1 MARPR
6 SSKRNSSS
14 SSYTSTITT
23 IAFIALCVIGVWMLN
38 SNSKVTPQTTNHAT
52 KSTTTNIAA
61 DVDVSSSTEVENTE
75 SSNKKDTPIYEDNP
89 GDLPDDAIKSDEPKS
104 NNDNDNKEE
113 SKDGKQ
119 IDDGDSKADQESSSQ
134 DLKGEGSG
142 EEQQQQEE
150 RQNQISEE
158 SSDTQNQTPD
168 QTTQESSQ
176 SEGSQETNA
185 NLEQETNANQEQE
198 QITVPETDDSSSE
211 ASTNQNEGQD
221 QKRQQ
226 LQQQDVANSSKDLQD
241 SQNPE
246 SKKDQQQQESTGLN
260 QNDQESNQ
268 NEKSYEDQQQRQQQE
283 NSGLNEN
290 TQDSNQNEKSYEEQQ
305 QEQRQEDA
313 GVQNSSQESLLEV
326 SEEDKKKRMQQPQQ
340 QQQTSHHQEAQ
351 KESQVDS
358 STNQETKQDSS
369 SGESAFPG
377 SENPGIPEESKES
390 KKSWSTQAA
399 ESENQKER
407 RKEESDGNDSMYGYT
422 WQLCNVTAGPDYIP
436 CLDNEKALRQLHTT
450 GHFEHRER
458 HCPEVGPTCLVPP
471 SEGYKRPIKWP
482 QSRDKIW
489 YHNVPHTKL
498 AEVKGHQN
506 WIKVTGEF
514 LTFPGGGTQF
524 IHGALHYIDFVQ
536 QAVPKIKWGKHTRVI
551 LDVGC
556 GVASFGGYIFERDVL
571 TMSFAPKDEHEAQV
585 QFALERGIPAIS
597 AVMGSQR
604 LPFPSRVFDL
614 IHCARCRVPWHAEG
628 GKLLLEL
635 NRVLRPGGYFV
646 WSATPVYQKLPED
659 VEIWQ
664 AMSALTASM
673 CWELVTIQND
683 KLNGIGAAIYRKP
696 TTNNCYDQRKKNSPP
711 MCKSD
716 DDANAA
722 WYVPLQACMHR
733 VPVSKTERGAKWPED
748 WPQRLQTPP
757 YWLNS
762 SQMGIYG
769 KPAPQDFATDY
780 EHWKHVVSNSYMKA
794 LGISWS
800 NVRNVMDMRAVYG
813 GFAAALKDLKI
824 WVFNVVNTD
833 SPDTLP
839 IIYERG
845 LFGIYHDWCESFS
858 SYPRTYDLLH
868 ADHLFSKLKKRCQ
881 LAPLLAE
888 VDRIVRPG
896 GKLIVRDES
905 SAIGEVENLLKSLH
919 WEVHLTF
926 SKDQEG
932 LLSAQKGDW
941 RPQTYAALS

>member
-6 SSKRNSSS
+6 TSKRNSSS

-23 IAFIALCVIGVWMLN
+23 VAFIALCVVGVWMLN
-38 SNSKVTPQTTNHAT
+38 SNSKVAPQTTNHAT
-52 KSTTTNIAA
+52 KSTTNIAA
-61 DVDVSSSTEVENTE
+61 DVGVSSSTEVENTE
-75 SSNKKDTPIYEDNP
+75 SSSKKDAPIYEDNP
-89 GDLPDDAIKSDEPKS
+89 GDLPDDAIKSDEPKTS
-104 NNDNDNKEE
+104 NDSDNKEE
-113 SKDGKQ
+113 SKDAKQ
-119 IDDGDSKADQESSSQ
+119 IDDGDSKVDQESSSQ

-142 EEQQQQEE
+142 EEQQKQGKKNKI
-150 RQNQISEE
+150 RYLKKI
-158 SSDTQNQTPD
+158 QTLKTKQLIKPPMKV
-168 QTTQESSQ
+168 
-176 SEGSQETNA
+176 
-185 NLEQETNANQEQE
+185 L
-198 QITVPETDDSSSE
+198 ILKHVTVPETEDSNPE
-211 ASTNQNEGQD
+211 DSTNQKERQD
-221 QKRQQ
+221 QQQ
-226 LQQQDVANSSKDLQD
+226 QQQDAASSSKDLQD

-246 SKKDQQQQESTGLN
+246 SKKDQQQQEST
-260 QNDQESNQ
+260 
-268 NEKSYEDQQQRQQQE
+268 
-283 NSGLNEN
+283 GLNEN

-313 GVQNSSQESLLEV
+313 GVQNSSQESQNEV
-326 SEEDKKKRMQQPQQ
+326 SEEDEKKITQQQQ
-340 QQQTSHHQEAQ
+340 QQQTSHHQEPE

-377 SENPGIPEESKES
+377 GDNPGIPKESKES

-436 CLDNEKALRQLHTT
+436 CLDNEKALRQLHST

-458 HCPEVGPTCLVPP
+458 HCPEVGPTCLVPLA
-471 SEGYKRPIKWP
+471 EGYKRPIAWP

-506 WIKVTGEF
+506 WVKVTGEF

-536 QAVPKIKWGKHTRVI
+536 QAVPDIKWGKHTRVI

-646 WSATPVYQKLPED
+646 WSATPVYQKLEED
-659 VEIWQ
+659 VEIWK
-664 AMSALTASM
+664 AMSTLTATM
-673 CWELVTIQND
+673 CWELVTIKND

-716 DDANAA
+716 DDPNAA
-722 WYVPLQACMHR
+722 WYVPLQPCMHR
-733 VPVSKTERGAKWPED
+733 VPVSKTERGAKWPEE

-762 SQMGIYG
+762 SQMG
-769 KPAPQDFATDY
+769 
-780 EHWKHVVSNSYMKA
+780 
-794 LGISWS
+794 
-800 NVRNVMDMRAVYG
+800 
-813 GFAAALKDLKI
+813 DL
-824 WVFNVVNTD
+824 W
-833 SPDTLP
+833 
-839 IIYERG
+839 
-845 LFGIYHDWCESFS
+845 
-858 SYPRTYDLLH
+858 
-868 ADHLFSKLKKRCQ
+868 
-881 LAPLLAE
+881 
-888 VDRIVRPG
+888 
-896 GKLIVRDES
+896 
-905 SAIGEVENLLKSLH
+905 
-919 WEVHLTF
+919 
-926 SKDQEG
+926 
-932 LLSAQKGDW
+932 
-941 RPQTYAALS
+941 

>member
-6 SSKRNSSS
+6 TSKRNSSS

-23 IAFIALCVIGVWMLN
+23 VAFIALCVIGVWMLN
-38 SNSKVTPQTTNHAT
+38 SNSKVAPQTTNHAT
-52 KSTTTNIAA
+52 KSTTNIAA
-61 DVDVSSSTEVENTE
+61 DVGVSSSTEVENTE
-75 SSNKKDTPIYEDNP
+75 SSNKKDAPIYEDNP
-89 GDLPDDAIKSDEPKS
+89 GDLPDDAIKSDEPKTS
-104 NNDNDNKEE
+104 NDSDNKEE
-113 SKDGKQ
+113 SKDAKQ

-142 EEQQQQEE
+142 EEQQKQEE
-150 RQNQISEE
+150 KQNQISEE
-158 SSDTQNQTPD
+158 NSDTQNQTAD
-168 QTTQESSQ
+168 QATQESSH

-185 NLEQETNANQEQE
+185 NQEQETNPRQEQETNARQEQE
-198 QITVPETDDSSSE
+198 HVTVPETEDSNSE
-211 ASTNQNEGQD
+211 DSTNQKERQD
-221 QKRQQ
+221 QQQ
-226 LQQQDVANSSKDLQD
+226 QQQQDVASGSKDLQD

-246 SKKDQQQQESTGLN
+246 SKKDQQQQEST
-260 QNDQESNQ
+260 
-268 NEKSYEDQQQRQQQE
+268 
-283 NSGLNEN
+283 GLNEN

-313 GVQNSSQESLLEV
+313 GVQNSSQESQNEV
-326 SEEDKKKRMQQPQQ
+326 SEEDEKKITQQQQP
-340 QQQTSHHQEAQ
+340 QQQTSHHQEPE

-358 STNQETKQDSS
+358 NTNQETKQDSS

-377 SENPGIPEESKES
+377 GDNPGIPKESKES

-436 CLDNEKALRQLHTT
+436 CLDNEKALRQLHST

-458 HCPEVGPTCLVPP
+458 HCPEVGPTCLVPLA
-471 SEGYKRPIKWP
+471 EGYKRPIAWP

-506 WIKVTGEF
+506 WVKVTGEF

-536 QAVPKIKWGKHTRVI
+536 QAVPDIKWGKHTRVI

-646 WSATPVYQKLPED
+646 WSATPVYQKLEED
-659 VEIWQ
+659 VEIWK
-664 AMSALTASM
+664 AMSTLTATM
-673 CWELVTIQND
+673 CWDLVTIKND

-716 DDANAA
+716 DDPNAA
-722 WYVPLQACMHR
+722 WYVPLQPCMHR
-733 VPVSKTERGAKWPED
+733 VPVSKTERGAKWPEE

-769 KPAPQDFATDY
+769 KPAPRDFAADY
-780 EHWKHVVSNSYMKA
+780 EHWKHVVSNSYVKG

-813 GFAAALKDLKI
+813 GFAAALKDMKI

-858 SYPRTYDLLH
+858 TYPRTYDLLH

-881 LAPLLAE
+881 LAPVLAE

-919 WEVHLTF
+919 WEVHLIF

-932 LLSAQKGDW
+932 VLSAQKGDW
-941 RPQTYAALS
+941 RPQTYAAFS

>member
-23 IAFIALCVIGVWMLN
+23 VAFIALCVIGVWMLN

-61 DVDVSSSTEVENTE
+61 DVDVSTSAEVENTE
-75 SSNKKDTPIYEDNP
+75 SSNKTDTPIYEDNP

-158 SSDTQNQTPD
+158 SSDTQNQTAD

-185 NLEQETNANQEQE
+185 NQEQETSANQEKE
-198 QITVPETDDSSSE
+198 QITVPETDDSNSE
-211 ASTNQNEGQD
+211 DSTIQNEGQD
-221 QKRQQ
+221 QKR
-226 LQQQDVANSSKDLQD
+226 QDVANSSKDLQD

-246 SKKDQQQQESTGLN
+246 SKKDQQQQESTGLKE
-260 QNDQESNQ
+260 NDQESNQ
-268 NEKSYEDQQQRQQQE
+268 NEKSYEDQQQRQQE
-283 NSGLNEN
+283 NTGLNEN

-313 GVQNSSQESLLEV
+313 GVQNSSQESQNEV
-326 SEEDKKKRMQQPQQ
+326 SEEDKKKRMQQPQ

-458 HCPEVGPTCLVPP
+458 HCPEVGPTCLVPL

-628 GKLLLEL
+628 Y
-635 NRVLRPGGYFV
+635 NSFT
-646 WSATPVYQKLPED
+646 SPV
-659 VEIWQ
+659 
-664 AMSALTASM
+664 
-673 CWELVTIQND
+673 
-683 KLNGIGAAIYRKP
+683 
-696 TTNNCYDQRKKNSPP
+696 
-711 MCKSD
+711 
-716 DDANAA
+716 
-722 WYVPLQACMHR
+722 
-733 VPVSKTERGAKWPED
+733 
-748 WPQRLQTPP
+748 
-757 YWLNS
+757 
-762 SQMGIYG
+762 
-769 KPAPQDFATDY
+769 
-780 EHWKHVVSNSYMKA
+780 
-794 LGISWS
+794 
-800 NVRNVMDMRAVYG
+800 
-813 GFAAALKDLKI
+813 
-824 WVFNVVNTD
+824 
-833 SPDTLP
+833 
-839 IIYERG
+839 
-845 LFGIYHDWCESFS
+845 
-858 SYPRTYDLLH
+858 
-868 ADHLFSKLKKRCQ
+868 
-881 LAPLLAE
+881 
-888 VDRIVRPG
+888 
-896 GKLIVRDES
+896 
-905 SAIGEVENLLKSLH
+905 
-919 WEVHLTF
+919 
-926 SKDQEG
+926 
-932 LLSAQKGDW
+932 
-941 RPQTYAALS
+941 